1 MGLPLPF
8 LELFGE
14 CFRFIGRRLNVGRM
28 DVVPCDNIGNVR
40 LLLELAELLNKRR
53 AIGLLY
59 RLCEVFEE
67 DYC

>member
-1 MGLPLPF
+1 
-8 LELFGE
+8 
-14 CFRFIGRRLNVGRM
+14 M